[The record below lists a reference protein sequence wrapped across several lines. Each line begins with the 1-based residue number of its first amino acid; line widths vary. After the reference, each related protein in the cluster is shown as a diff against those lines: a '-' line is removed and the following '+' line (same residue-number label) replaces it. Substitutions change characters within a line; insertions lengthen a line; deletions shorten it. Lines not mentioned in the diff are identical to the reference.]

1 LSPRIPPAQNP
12 PHLERSL
19 HGEDCIGGEDLF
31 CVRRNAGGAHDVHA
45 ARGAGE
51 EVMSAEEL
59 ERWNQRFSA
68 AEYVFGTAPNAFLA
82 AHAALFRPGQRAL
95 CVADGEGRNSV
106 WLAEQ
111 GLNVTAFDFSPV
123 ALDKARRLAA
133 ERGVSVRYELASVE
147 DWRWQPAQFDVV
159 VAIFIQFLVPAAR
172 RVLFER
178 VSAALKPAGL
188 LLVEGYTPE
197 QLKYGTGGPKQVDQ
211 LYTEALLR
219 QAFASL
225 EILEL
230 KAYEA
235 ELDEG
240 TRHRGMSA
248 VIDLVARKP
257 A

>member
-1 LSPRIPPAQNP
+1 
-12 PHLERSL
+12 
-19 HGEDCIGGEDLF
+19 
-31 CVRRNAGGAHDVHA
+31 
-45 ARGAGE
+45 
-51 EVMSAEEL
+51 MSTGEL
-59 ERWNQRFSA
+59 ERWNQRFAA

-82 AHAALFRPGQRAL
+82 AHAALLKAGQRAL

-106 WLAEQ
+106 WLAQQ
-111 GLNVTAFDFSPV
+111 GLEVTAFDFSPV

-133 ERGVSVRYELASVE
+133 ERGVRVRYELASVE
-147 DWRWQPAQFDVV
+147 DWRWPAGEFDVV
-159 VAIFIQFLVPAAR
+159 AAIFIQFVVPAAR

-178 VSAALKPAGL
+178 MSAALRPGGL
-188 LLVEGYTPE
+188 LLVEGYTPA

-219 QAFASL
+219 QAFGSL

-240 TRHRGMSA
+240 SRHRGMSA

-257 A
+257 LR